1 MQLVYAGVDVSSSRL
16 DVATTAG
23 EAFSRSYDEAGTA
36 AVVAALRAAPPAL
49 IVIEATGGLERGIVA
64 ALAIAGLPLVV
75 VNARQVRNFAKGMGL
90 LAKTDQI
97 DARVLALFGERVRP
111 EVRPLRSED
120 LQELE
125 ALSSRRR
132 QLVEMLAAE
141 KNRLTRAP
149 RLVRPSIQAMIAYL
163 EQQIDDLESQ
173 TQAAIEANPLWQV
186 TTELLQS
193 VKGVGPATASIL
205 LARLP
210 ELGRLDAGQISA
222 LVGVA
227 PFNCDS
233 GKYRGTRRIWGGRAD
248 VRCMLYMAVR
258 SAKRW
263 NPVIRAFYERLILT
277 GKPKKVANIA
287 CVRKLL
293 IILNAMVRDSRPFN
307 LSQAHA

>member
-16 DVATTAG
+16 DVATTSG
-23 EAFSRSYDEAGTA
+23 EVFSRSYDEAGIA
-36 AVVAALRAAPPAL
+36 AVVAAFRAFPPAL

-75 VNARQVRNFAKGMGL
+75 VNARQVRHFARSMGL

-97 DARVLALFGERVRP
+97 DARVLALFAERVRP

-125 ALSSRRR
+125 AFSARRR

-149 RLVRPSIQAMIAYL
+149 ELVRPSIEAMIAYL
-163 EQQIDDLESQ
+163 EQQIDDLEAQ

-186 TTELLQS
+186 TTELLRS
-193 VKGVGPATASIL
+193 VKGVGPATASTL
-205 LARLP
+205 VARLP
-210 ELGRLDAGQISA
+210 ELGRLDARQISA

-263 NPVIRAFYERLILT
+263 NPVIRAFYERLILA

-293 IILNAMVRDSRPFN
+293 IILNAMVRDSRPFT
-307 LSQAHA
+307 LSQAPA

>member
-1 MQLVYAGVDVSSSRL
+1 MQPPYAGVDVSSARL
-16 DVATTAG
+16 DVATTSG
-23 EAFSRSYDEAGTA
+23 EAWSRPYDDAG
-36 AVVAALRAAPPAL
+36 VAALVEAFRAFPPAL
-49 IVIEATGGLERGIVA
+49 IVIEATGGLERGIVS
-64 ALAIAGLPLVV
+64 ALALAGLPLVV

-132 QLVEMLAAE
+132 QLVDMLATE
-141 KNRLTRAP
+141 KNRLARAP
-149 RLVRPSIQAMIAYL
+149 RRVRPSIEALIAYL
-163 EQQIDDLESQ
+163 QQQIDDLEMQ
-173 TQAAIEANPLWQV
+173 TQAAIEANPIWQV
-186 TTELLQS
+186 TADLLQS
-193 VKGVGPATASIL
+193 VKGVGPATAFTL
-205 LARLP
+205 VARLP
-210 ELGRLDAGQISA
+210 ELGQLDARQISA

-263 NPVIRAFYERLILT
+263 NPVIRAFYDRLILA

-293 IILNAMVRDSRPFN
+293 IILNAMVRDSKPFT
-307 LSQAHA
+307 LSLTTA